1 MLHAGNLSCRIEI
14 HHKTESEDA
23 AGATVQDWAVFLRLW
38 ASIHH
43 VRQTGGVESIQ
54 AGKLAE
60 SPRLTVRVR
69 FTEKINHGMR
79 VHYRGEK
86 YNILT
91 VQPDYLKREYTELL
105 CEKTE

>member
-1 MLHAGNLSCRIEI
+1 MLHAGNLTCRIEI
-14 HHKTESEDA
+14 RHQTESEDA
-23 AGATVQDWAVFLRLW
+23 AGATVRNWAVFFRLW

-54 AGKLAE
+54 AGKLSE
-60 SPRLTVRVR
+60 SPHITVRVR
-69 FTEKINHGMR
+69 FTERINHSMR
-79 VHYRGEK
+79 VHYRGAV